1 MERKFGGTGLGMS
14 ITKEL
19 VELMSGG
26 IEVHSELGRGTRFL
40 IRLPLAISEDE
51 AVPAITS
58 ETETPE
64 LDSLDF
70 SGLNILLVEDQPVS
84 KLIFEA
90 HLWGRG
96 IDIVWARHGREA
108 VDLLESGDV
117 QPDIIFM
124 DLRMPVMGGR
134 EATRLI
140 RASDTD
146 LSIVAMSAEAD
157 QSMTP
162 QLIEEGFTCN
172 LPKPYSSEQLLRC
185 LSLHCTRFMQDVD
198 TES

>member
-1 MERKFGGTGLGMS
+1 M
-14 ITKEL
+14 
-19 VELMSGG
+19 
-26 IEVHSELGRGTRFL
+26 
-40 IRLPLAISEDE
+40 
-51 AVPAITS
+51 
-58 ETETPE
+58 
-64 LDSLDF
+64 
-70 SGLNILLVEDQPVS
+70 VEDQTVS

-157 QSMTP
+157 QSTTP